1 VHARQAGTN
10 LCTIAWATAVTYPT
24 GRRSDLTRPAGLTP
38 EGATMATDA
47 SDQEQQQREL
57 EEIRRQFAEVG
68 KRTGSAFEPR
78 RVQKLIPSRLLGRDL
93 TPLLVSDRGGRGA
106 DGALL
111 VVWWAIMVRWT
122 C

>member
-1 VHARQAGTN
+1 
-10 LCTIAWATAVTYPT
+10 
-24 GRRSDLTRPAGLTP
+24 
-38 EGATMATDA
+38 MATDA
-47 SDQEQQQREL
+47 SGQEQQRREL
-57 EEIRRQFAEVG
+57 EEVRRQFAEVG